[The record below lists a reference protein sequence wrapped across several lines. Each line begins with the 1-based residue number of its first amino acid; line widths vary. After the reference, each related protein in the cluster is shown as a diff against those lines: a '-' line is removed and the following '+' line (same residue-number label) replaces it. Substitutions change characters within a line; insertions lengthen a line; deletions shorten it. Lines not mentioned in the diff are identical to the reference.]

1 MKRHQWWSA
10 YVGAIPIDS
19 AGEELGRGSGRV
31 EEVVKKLG
39 ERGIEAQWPKMAGL
53 DDSGGLLGLV
63 VRRKRKEGRR
73 REGARGGGDK
83 VVREG

>member
-1 MKRHQWWSA
+1 MKRQQWWPA
-10 YVGAIPIDS
+10 CARAIPIDS
-19 AGEELGRGSGRV
+19 TGEELGRGSGRV

-39 ERGIEAQWPKMAGL
+39 ARRIEAQWPEMAVL
-53 DDSGGLLGLV
+53 DDGGGLLGLV

-73 REGARGGGDK
+73 REGAMGGGDK